1 MVNSNVEE
9 QYRNLE
15 EEAER
20 QPRTANAAEPLDV
33 DAAADSEAPAVADNA
48 TVQAAK
54 PSAAPA
60 SSSSAAAKKEGR
72 RGKRKADVVRPGP
85 LYQIVDAI
93 ITIAGLALVGAVIL
107 YIIMIFG

>member
-1 MVNSNVEE
+1 MVNSNIEE
-9 QYRNLE
+9 KYRNLE

-20 QPRTANAAEPLDV
+20 QPRTADKAEALD
-33 DAAADSEAPAVADNA
+33 ADTADDKRA
-48 TVQAAK
+48 QEAK
-54 PSAAPA
+54 PEAAPA
-60 SSSSAAAKKEGR
+60 SSATSKKEGR

>member
-1 MVNSNVEE
+1 MVSSNVEE

-20 QPRTANAAEPLDV
+20 QPRTANAAEPL
-33 DAAADSEAPAVADNA
+33 AADSAVDSEAPAVADNA

-54 PSAAPA
+54 PSAEPA
-60 SSSSAAAKKEGR
+60 SSAAKKEGR

>member
-20 QPRTANAAEPLDV
+20 QPRTANAAEPLAADAAD
-33 DAAADSEAPAVADNA
+33 DAAAAAFTDDAVTQ
-48 TVQAAK
+48 TVK
-54 PSAAPA
+54 SSAAPV
-60 SSSSAAAKKEGR
+60 SSAAVKKEGR

-85 LYQIVDAI
+85 LYQIIDAI

-107 YIIMIFG
+107 YVIMIFG